1 MCGGKMIG
9 SQRVFHAFRL
19 PRSHLL
25 REDLCVRDFPLLQ
38 FHYTNIRPEYSTFCI
53 IYVSIRTEQPFAYWW
68 QMLGDNLHLCNSFA
82 HS

>member
-1 MCGGKMIG
+1 MIG
-9 SQRVFHAFRL
+9 SHRVFYAFRL

-38 FHYTNIRPEYSTFCI
+38 SHYTNTRPEYSTSYNLCI
-53 IYVSIRTEQPFAYWW
+53 VYVSAEQPFAYWW
-68 QMLGDNLHLCNSFA
+68 QILGDNLHLCNSFA

>member
-1 MCGGKMIG
+1 MAAKMIG
-9 SQRVFHAFRL
+9 SHRVFHAFRL

-38 FHYTNIRPEYSTFCI
+38 SHYTNTRPEYSI
-53 IYVSIRTEQPFAYWW
+53 ICGSTEQPFAYWW
-68 QMLGDNLHLCNSFA
+68 QILGDNLHLCSSFA